1 MLDNLNIQIEEVD
14 TTYFDE
20 YTKRYCVDAWWH
32 DDEGINEY
40 YANGDYEN
48 ERGSVIAEIS
58 EDGEELIWKDNF
70 NKAIT
75 DDSENDWV
83 LEEIEDA
90 QRKIK
95 EEYYKGH

>member
-1 MLDNLNIQIEEVD
+1 MLDNLNIQIEDVD

-20 YTKRYCVDAWWH
+20 YTKHYCVDAWWH